1 MNDLH
6 EVTWPVKIRTQTF
19 ALSECT
25 RNALTKLAEGK
36 QSLL

>member
-19 ALSECT
+19 VLSVT

-36 QSLL
+36 LSLL